1 MGLGFGEIAILAVLL
16 LLFFGAGKIP
26 KLMGDMASGIKEFK
40 KGMRDEMAEQSE
52 KTAAKN
58 AADPAPTA
66 VATAAQTQ
74 AQASNAPPVV
84 DVKAEIVPPP
94 PPRV

>member
-1 MGLGFGEIAILAVLL
+1 MSLGFAEIAILAVIV

-40 KGMRDEMAEQSE
+40 KGMREETD
-52 KTAAKN
+52 AATKN
-58 AADPAPTA
+58 TADPAATDA
-66 VATAAQTQ
+66 SATARTQ
-74 AQASNAPPVV
+74 APAAQPPII
-84 DVKAEIVPPP
+84 DVKAEIIPPA

>member
-1 MGLGFGEIAILAVLL
+1 MSLGFGEIAILAVIL

-40 KGMRDEMAEQSE
+40 KGMREEAPPAP
-52 KTAAKN
+52 T
-58 AADPAPTA
+58 DPAPTA
-66 VATAAQTQ
+66 AAS
-74 AQASNAPPVV
+74 AAASASPAASPGAPPII
-84 DVKAEIVPPP
+84 DVKAEPVSPA

>member
-1 MGLGFGEIAILAVLL
+1 MNLGFGEIAILAIIL

-40 KGMRDEMAEQSE
+40 KGMREDAD
-52 KTAAKN
+52 TAAKS
-58 AADPAPTA
+58 AADPA
-66 VATAAQTQ
+66 ATAASTNAQTQ
-74 AQASNAPPVV
+74 PQATTQPPII
-84 DVKAEIVPPP
+84 DVKAEPVPPA

>member
-1 MGLGFGEIAILAVLL
+1 MSLGFAEIAILAVIV

-40 KGMRDEMAEQSE
+40 KGMREETDA
-52 KTAAKN
+52 AAKST
-58 AADPAPTA
+58 ADPA
-66 VATAAQTQ
+66 ATAASATAQ
-74 AQASNAPPVV
+74 AQAQPAQPPAAGQPPII
-84 DVKAEIVPPP
+84 DVKAEIVPPA

>member
-1 MGLGFGEIAILAVLL
+1 MNLGFGEIAILALIL

-40 KGMRDEMAEQSE
+40 KGMREEADA
-52 KTAAKN
+52 AAKN
-58 AADPAPTA
+58 AADPATTA
-66 VATAAQTQ
+66 ASTGAQTQ
-74 AQASNAPPVV
+74 AQAAQPQAMGQPPIV
-84 DVKAEIVPPP
+84 DVKAEIIPPT